1 MPGLVLHTGPSS
13 DLPAVPHSAANAVGA
28 LGAGVRLEVIVQG
41 GRGGRPGPGTDL
53 AGSLPGLLRDD
64 VRILARE
71 NSMRSAGLEA
81 ADLAL
86 DPDRAPVRSAAG
98 RTAADAAGNGA
109 RK

>member
-41 GRGGRPGPGTDL
+41 GRGGSPGPGTDL

-81 ADLAL
+81 ADLA
-86 DPDRAPVRSAAG
+86 PGRNGSRRRRARAQRQWDGWAYI
-98 RTAADAAGNGA
+98 R
-109 RK
+109 